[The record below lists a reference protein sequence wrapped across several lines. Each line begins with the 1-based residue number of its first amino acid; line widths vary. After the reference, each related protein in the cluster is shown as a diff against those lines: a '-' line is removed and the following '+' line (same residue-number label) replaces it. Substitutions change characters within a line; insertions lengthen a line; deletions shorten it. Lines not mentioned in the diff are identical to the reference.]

1 MYFSPWPSTPCSHL
15 VWIRS
20 TYRCF
25 QAANF
30 SSKTPVQSP
39 NDLDFTSRDKSSRS
53 FSVSAYLEAGR
64 RLLRAPLN
72 RSSVHPIFQKLLRS
86 LYLKP
91 PLPFL
96 SSSSAAS
103 TFELQYCNKKMAFRR
118 LTALASL
125 FKFFFHS
132 VSLPPFPFNCSA
144 GNPLE

>member
-1 MYFSPWPSTPCSHL
+1 MARVSTIWKLVYFSPWPSTPCSHL

-30 SSKTPVQSP
+30 SSNTPVQSPNDLEQSP

-103 TFELQYCNKKMAFRR
+103 TFELQYRNKKWP
-118 LTALASL
+118 
-125 FKFFFHS
+125 S
-132 VSLPPFPFNCSA
+132 VD
-144 GNPLE
+144 